1 MPEIRLK
8 YKKSEIEEFIRQML
22 AMKGL
27 APNGDME
34 FIPTIINDVVKD
46 YSIVIECIPG
56 ELLNKCPLCE
66 SLLHNG
72 VPVVS
77 PIKMSKGISNAS
89 NDVDAIMDE
98 IDEIDELNADVDAD
112 IDPEL
117 GESVDPPSFKN
128 KSNDKGNSSM
138 NSLLAANRR
147 LTTRRELELAQQ
159 KQQTGRLSLMP
170 GESTRPPKSKKRK

>member
-27 APNGDME
+27 APNGAME

-46 YSIVIECIPG
+46 YSIVIECVPG

-72 VPVVS
+72 TPVVS
-77 PIKMSKGISNAS
+77 SIKMSKGISDAP
-89 NDVDAIMDE
+89 NDFNE
-98 IDEIDELNADVDAD
+98 IIDELSADV
-112 IDPEL
+112 DPEL
-117 GESVDPPSFKN
+117 GESTDPPSFEN
-128 KSNDKGNSSM
+128 TSNDKGSNSM
-138 NSLLAANRR
+138 NSLLAVNRR
-147 LTTRRELELAQQ
+147 LTAQRERELAQQ
-159 KQQTGRLSLMP
+159 KQQSGHLSLMP
-170 GESTRPPKSKKRK
+170 GESTRPLKPRKKR